1 MTIFENVQK
10 VISEN
15 LNIDKEK
22 VTLEADLAKDLG
34 ADSIDAV
41 DIVMDLEDCFGISF
55 DDANDTVKTVKDLVE
70 FIENA
75 QK

>member
-10 VISEN
+10 IISDN

-22 VTLEADLAKDLG
+22 ITLEANLADDLG
-34 ADSIDAV
+34 ADSLDAV
-41 DIVMDLEDCFGISF
+41 EIVMDLEDCFGVSF
-55 DDANDTVKTVKDLVE
+55 DDAEESVKTVKDLVE